1 MGIKLMGDM
10 GAETVGVLLPHSS
23 TTSCCHNRLHA
34 TTSWSSCTVDVVWL
48 LWCSR
53 FRQIDADRSCSTV
66 GACIAALWRCC
77 GMLLLACCY
86 FCASLPPL
94 AMQFLS
100 YILIFTFFRSDIPTN
115 SLAAA
120 RNGNIYA
127 ASYSCCKL
135 STIGVVRGVVWRGV
149 AWHE

>member
-100 YILIFTFFRSDIPTN
+100 YILIFTFFAAIFPPTRWQQH
-115 SLAAA
+115 AMATFMQHHIA
-120 RNGNIYA
+120 V
-127 ASYSCCKL
+127 ASSPPL
-135 STIGVVRGVVWRGV
+135 VWCV
-149 AWHE
+149 AWHGVA